1 MPQKHTIMNN
11 KTILIGPTGFLGPS
25 FLKKNPSIIAVGRSG
40 LPDYLD
46 NDYLH
51 IEDDLDFKKLDKLD
65 FDNVIFLIGSSD
77 HHILNASPSMAIEKN
92 VLALSRFLWYL
103 RDTKRSV
110 KKIIN
115 FTTMLQYDT
124 KKMTL
129 PCNESQPRNP
139 SVNNYV
145 LSKFVSELITEQH
158 RDIFSIIDVRISNV
172 YGPTKLMRPD
182 IVPSTTWSLLAGI
195 KTSVWTKKPK
205 RDFIYVDDAV
215 EAVIKLLD
223 TDYSGPVN
231 LGSGTLSSVNDI
243 CIKLEELS
251 GANILDQNLSVS
263 GHMEFVQDIS
273 LIKSL
278 IDWSPKK
285 SLDEGLEIT
294 YYKMKDYFQEPY
306 IRNNIINYF
315 KQNTI

>member
-1 MPQKHTIMNN
+1 MNN

-25 FLKKNPSIIAVGRSG
+25 FLKKNPSIIAVGRSK

-46 NDYLH
+46 NDYFY
-51 IEDDLDFKKLDKLD
+51 IEDDLDFKKLDKLE

-103 RDTKRSV
+103 KDSKRSV

-124 KKMTL
+124 KRMIL

-139 SVNNYV
+139 SANNYV

-158 RDIFSIIDVRISNV
+158 RDEFSIIDVRISNV

-182 IVPSTTWSLLAGI
+182 IVPSKIWSLLAGI

-205 RDFIYVDDAV
+205 RDFIFVDDAI

-231 LGSGTLSSVNDI
+231 LGSGVSSSVNDI
-243 CIKLEELS
+243 CTKLEELS
-251 GANILDQNLSVS
+251 GANILDQNLLVP

-278 IDWSPKK
+278 INWTPKK
-285 SLDEGLEIT
+285 SLDIGLEIT
-294 YYKMKDYFQEPY
+294 FNKMKDYFEEPK
-306 IRNNIINYF
+306 IRKNILNHL
-315 KQNTI
+315 KQKNK

>member
-1 MPQKHTIMNN
+1 MSNN

-25 FLKKNPSIIAVGRSG
+25 FLKKNPSMIAVGRSC
-40 LPDYLD
+40 LPDHLS
-46 NDYLH
+46 NEFFP
-51 IEDDLDFKKLDKLD
+51 IEGDLDFKELDNLE

-77 HHILNASPSMAIEKN
+77 HHVLNASPSMAIEKN

-103 RDTKRSV
+103 RDSNRKV
-110 KKIIN
+110 NKIIN

-124 KKMTL
+124 KKMIL
-129 PCNESQPRNP
+129 PCNESQPRNS

-158 RDIFSIIDVRISNV
+158 RDKFSIIDVRISNV

-182 IVPSTTWSLLAGI
+182 IVPSVIWSLIAG
-195 KTSVWTKKPK
+195 KDTSVWTKEPK
-205 RDFIYVDDAV
+205 RDFIFVDDAID
-215 EAVIKLLD
+215 AVIKLLD
-223 TDYSGPVN
+223 TEYSGPVN
-231 LGSGTLSSVNDI
+231 LGSGVSSSVNDI
-243 CIKLEELS
+243 CSKLESLS
-251 GANILDQNLSVS
+251 GMSIADQGKLVS

-278 IDWSPKK
+278 TGWSPKK

-294 YYKMKDYFQEPY
+294 FHEMSDYFKEPI
-306 IRNNIINYF
+306 IREDIL
-315 KQNTI
+315 KQFNGNK